1 MRKIAFLIP
10 TLIEGGMERVM
21 SEILKYC
28 AEYTDF
34 ELHLVLYG
42 KEHTP
47 FYKIPST
54 VFVHKPH
61 LKYEDYN
68 RVVYTIK
75 TMYYLRKEIK
85 KIHPVSIL
93 SFGEI
98 FNNLVLL
105 SLWGLHYPI
114 YISDRC
120 RPNKSFFFFFYHL
133 RKWLYPKATGVI
145 AQTEKAKSIYLT
157 QFKHPNI
164 RVIGNPIRK
173 IEDGNFLNK
182 ENIVLSV
189 GRLITTKNFDQ
200 LIRIFSQVVYGDWKL
215 IIVGGDA
222 LKQKNSVLLQKQI
235 DDLGLTDRIIL
246 AGSQKDVV
254 SYLLRSKIF
263 AFTSSSEG
271 FPNVIGEALAAGLP
285 VIAYDCIAGPADMV
299 EDGKNGYLIPLF
311 DEEMFKKKLV
321 YLMQHDE
328 VRNQMV
334 QNAPPSVLKYSTSV
348 VCEKY
353 LDFILNNK

>member
-1 MRKIAFLIP
+1 M
-10 TLIEGGMERVM
+10 
-21 SEILKYC
+21 
-28 AEYTDF
+28 
-34 ELHLVLYG
+34 
-42 KEHTP
+42 
-47 FYKIPST
+47 
-54 VFVHKPH
+54 
-61 LKYEDYN
+61 
-68 RVVYTIK
+68 
-75 TMYYLRKEIK
+75 
-85 KIHPVSIL
+85 
-93 SFGEI
+93 
-98 FNNLVLL
+98 
-105 SLWGLHYPI
+105 
-114 YISDRC
+114 
-120 RPNKSFFFFFYHL
+120 
-133 RKWLYPKATGVI
+133 
-145 AQTEKAKSIYLT
+145 
-157 QFKHPNI
+157 
-164 RVIGNPIRK
+164 
-173 IEDGNFLNK
+173 
-182 ENIVLSV
+182 
-189 GRLITTKNFDQ
+189 
-200 LIRIFSQVVYGDWKL
+200 

-311 DEEMFKKKLV
+311 AEEMFKKKLV

>member
-21 SEILKYC
+21 SEILKYF
-28 AEYTDF
+28 AEYTNF

-54 VFVHKPH
+54 VFVHKPY
-61 LKYEDYN
+61 LKYEDHN
-68 RVVYTIK
+68 RLVYTIK
-75 TMYYLRKEIK
+75 TMHYLRKEIK

-105 SLWGLHYPI
+105 SFWGLHYPI

-120 RPNKSFFFFFYHL
+120 RPNKSFGKLHDHL
-133 RKWLYPKATGVI
+133 RKWLYPKTTGII
-145 AQTEKAKSIYLT
+145 AQTEKAKCIYLT
-157 QFKHPNI
+157 QFKHSNI
-164 RVIGNPIRK
+164 QVIGNPIQK
-173 IEDGNFLNK
+173 ISNNYCLDK

-254 SYLLRSKIF
+254 SFLLRSKIF

-271 FPNVIGEALAAGLP
+271 FPNVIGEALSAGLP

-311 DEEMFKKKLV
+311 DEEMFRKKLE
-321 YLMQHDE
+321 YLMHHDE
-328 VRNQMV
+328 KRNLMAQY
-334 QNAPPSVLKYSTSV
+334 APNSIVKYSTAV

-353 LDFILNNK
+353 LDFILSNC

>member
-1 MRKIAFLIP
+1 
-10 TLIEGGMERVM
+10 
-21 SEILKYC
+21 
-28 AEYTDF
+28 
-34 ELHLVLYG
+34 
-42 KEHTP
+42 
-47 FYKIPST
+47 
-54 VFVHKPH
+54 
-61 LKYEDYN
+61 
-68 RVVYTIK
+68 
-75 TMYYLRKEIK
+75 
-85 KIHPVSIL
+85 
-93 SFGEI
+93 
-98 FNNLVLL
+98 
-105 SLWGLHYPI
+105 
-114 YISDRC
+114 
-120 RPNKSFFFFFYHL
+120 
-133 RKWLYPKATGVI
+133 
-145 AQTEKAKSIYLT
+145 
-157 QFKHPNI
+157 
-164 RVIGNPIRK
+164 VIGNPIRK